1 MFEQSLNFIQILNNV
16 WTEYEFD
23 FWSNSIHCPL
33 NKVWT
38 KYEFEIIGWTK
49 FEHNVNMALLTALD
63 WNKLWTKFALQIW
76 PWKRQNKDW
85 TYYEWSLNFNELI
98 WTMYE
103 QSLNW
108 NIVWTLFEQSLN
120 RVWTNHEFYVQT
132 LFKPTL
138 VRSTRSDMICPT
150 RLAKLSWN
158 CIMYWNVQVTSPSRG
173 RCPGK
178 CRPERSPRTFCGV
191 RGTSS
196 ACPWPR
202 ARRTD
207 PANGPMY
214 RSKYS
219 QIRFMV
225 PPTAVLSNNNRVN
238 KRIEPLTDQFF

>member
-1 MFEQSLNFIQILNNV
+1 MNFIQILNNV

-132 LFKPTL
+132 LFGPTFL
-138 VRSTRSDMICPT
+138 RSTE
-150 RLAKLSWN
+150 KW
-158 CIMYWNVQVTSPSRG
+158 
-173 RCPGK
+173 
-178 CRPERSPRTFCGV
+178 
-191 RGTSS
+191 
-196 ACPWPR
+196 
-202 ARRTD
+202 
-207 PANGPMY
+207 
-214 RSKYS
+214 
-219 QIRFMV
+219 
-225 PPTAVLSNNNRVN
+225 
-238 KRIEPLTDQFF
+238 